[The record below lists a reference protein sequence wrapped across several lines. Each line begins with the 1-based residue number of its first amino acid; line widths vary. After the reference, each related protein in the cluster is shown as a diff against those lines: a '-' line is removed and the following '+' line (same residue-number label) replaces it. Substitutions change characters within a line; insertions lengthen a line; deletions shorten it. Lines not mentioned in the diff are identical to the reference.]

1 MSHQVG
7 SALSPQRAL
16 LRITPHSLTQ
26 ANALARKLHVHTE
39 GHIRRQK
46 HPSGL
51 TVAGVRACADICTCV
66 WWVNVRNELIW
77 YDEDRLKSNAIFW
90 EVRQRH
96 HVLHVSVWISVW
108 LIQAFGLLEKE
119 DQSVILKV
127 NVSVQHDMWIFCCLT
142 LYFEQEVQKG
152 VQYSFNG
159 SVFLL
164 VFCALTDLT
173 RLSALVS
180 LLWDLVMVVN

>member
-39 GHIRRQK
+39 GHIRGQK

-66 WWVNVRNELIW
+66 WWVNVRNKLIW
-77 YDEDRLKSNAIFW
+77 CDEDSLKSNAIFW

-96 HVLHVSVWISVW
+96 HVLHVSVW

-119 DQSVILKV
+119 DQSAILKV
-127 NVSVQHDMWIFCCLT
+127 NVSVLHNIRIFSCLT
-142 LYFEQEVQKG
+142 LYFEQEIQKG

-159 SVFLL
+159 SVILL
-164 VFCALTDLT
+164 VFCALTDFSHLF
-173 RLSALVS
+173 S
-180 LLWDLVMVVN
+180 LCCGLWRWS